1 MSNKIKVVMLSVM
14 ELKQRTELFLSLLAS
29 VGHGHRCVLFV
40 AEESPTG
47 YV

>member
-1 MSNKIKVVMLSVM
+1 MLSVL

-40 AEESPTG
+40 AEESPARH
-47 YV
+47 V